1 MPLPRIVILLSG
13 TGSLA
18 RALLTAAANDQLS
31 GQIVAIGSDTSQAGG
46 LELASQFG
54 VPSFVLA
61 PADFDDRSAWNDS
74 LVAQLQTFEPDWIV
88 SAGFMRILGAQVLAS
103 YPMRIINSHPSLL
116 PTFPGADAVGDAL
129 AHGVKVTGC
138 TIHLVDEGVDTGPI
152 LSQVA
157 VNIEANQTKEQLHE
171 QIKIQERS
179 ELVKVVAN
187 LCEGR
192 LKLDGR
198 RATFQ

>member
-1 MPLPRIVILLSG
+1 
-13 TGSLA
+13 
-18 RALLTAAANDQLS
+18 
-31 GQIVAIGSDTSQAGG
+31 
-46 LELASQFG
+46 
-54 VPSFVLA
+54 
-61 PADFDDRSAWNDS
+61 
-74 LVAQLQTFEPDWIV
+74 LQTFEPDWIV

-116 PTFPGADAVGDAL
+116 PAFPGADAVGDAL